1 MAQINKGEK
10 SFQEMKEKT
19 HKSYKRFSESF
30 HLPTIIDEP
39 LLNFLAYSAA
49 MGFAVKTLGLVPFD
63 VVNLDLKDLKRKR
76 RSLENECVAIFRLL
90 LLACRQALSIT
101 LIICNI
107 SDAVA

>member
-76 RSLENECVAIFRLL
+76 RSLENECAYIK
-90 LLACRQALSIT
+90 
-101 LIICNI
+101 III
-107 SDAVA
+107 IGLWASS